1 MTTLETRTGHPLAMT
16 TEAEVTAVRDVLT
29 DVGLLTENVRYA
41 FFAPEEPAKDEV
53 LAHPDGASADR
64 RFRAVLLDISTGRS
78 WDTVVSATSRTL
90 VSSREL
96 EPATDGQPPIIDTEF
111 ELIEG
116 ILNENARLAGR
127 AGRPGHRARLGARGA
142 AVGRR
147 LRLPGGGR
155 PADRARVRLPAGPR
169 EGPPVGAPDR
179 RAGRL
184 RRPDRALGR
193 PGDRHRCACRC
204 RPRPA
209 TSTTPR
215 SRVRRWTRSSRSRSP
230 SRRAARSPW
239 TTGTCAGASGTC
251 GSGSTSVRA

>member
-16 TEAEVTAVRDVLT
+16 TADEVTAVKDVLS
-29 DVGLLTENVRYA
+29 DAGLLTENVRYA

-116 ILNENARLAGR
+116 ILNENADWLA
-127 AGRPGHRARLGARGA
+127 
-142 AVGRR
+142 
-147 LRLPGGGR
+147 
-155 PADRARVRLPAGPR
+155 
-169 EGPPVGAPDR
+169 
-179 RAGRL
+179 
-184 RRPDRALGR
+184 AL
-193 PGDRHRCACRC
+193 
-204 RPRPA
+204 
-209 TSTTPR
+209 
-215 SRVRRWTRSSRSRSP
+215 
-230 SRRAARSPW
+230 AARDIEP
-239 TTGTCAGASGTC
+239 A
-251 GSGSTSVRA
+251 SVRAVPLSAGVYDYPEETGRRIVRAFGFQQDHEKDHPWAHPIDGLVAYVDLTAR